1 MNLNKKIT
9 FTLGAIAIVA
19 VVLFSQRAHIAPVLL
34 ERALPRIMA
43 ADALAEL
50 GDGLHVAVCGA
61 GSPMADPQR
70 SGPCLL
76 VMAGDNLLMV
86 DAGSGG
92 AKTIGM
98 MRLPIGEIDAVLLTH
113 FHSDHIDG
121 LGEVATLRWAS
132 SANTSPLPVI
142 APEGVEPVVQGFN
155 LAYSHDVQYRHDH
168 HGDTVAPLSGKGMVA
183 QPFAVPADGVGE
195 IVWDRD
201 GLRVTAF
208 RVEHA
213 PVEPAVGY
221 RFDYAGR
228 SVVISGDTVQSPN
241 LEHFAKGAD
250 LLLHEALSRKLV
262 GIIEKVGKQTGN
274 AIAAKVMYD
283 IQDYHTD
290 PREAAESARRAGV
303 GHLALYHL
311 VPPLRVP
318 AMEAIFVDGLDEIYS
333 GPVTVTRD
341 GTLFSL
347 PTGSDEIRLVSEGL

>member
-1 MNLNKKIT
+1 MNTNKKII
-9 FTLGAIAIVA
+9 LGLGVIAIAA
-19 VVLFSQRAHIAPVLL
+19 LALFSQRAKIAPVLM
-34 ERALPRIMA
+34 ERAMPRMMA
-43 ADALAEL
+43 ADTLAEL

-76 VMAGDNLLMV
+76 VMAGENLLMV

-132 SANTSPLPVI
+132 NANTSPLPVL
-142 APEGVEPVVQGFN
+142 APEGVQQVVEGFN
-155 LAYSHDVQYRHDH
+155 QAYAQDMQYRHDH

-195 IVWDRD
+195 VIWDRD
-201 GLRVTAF
+201 GLRITAF

-262 GIIEKVGKQTGN
+262 GIIGKVGKQTGN
-274 AIAAKVMYD
+274 AIAAKVMHD
-283 IQDYHTD
+283 IQDYHTS
-290 PREAAESARRAGV
+290 PSEAAESAQRAGV

-318 AMEAIFVDGLDEIYS
+318 AMEAVFVDGLDEIYS
-333 GPVTVTRD
+333 GPVTITRD

-347 PTGSDEIRLVSEGL
+347 PGGSDEIRMISEGL